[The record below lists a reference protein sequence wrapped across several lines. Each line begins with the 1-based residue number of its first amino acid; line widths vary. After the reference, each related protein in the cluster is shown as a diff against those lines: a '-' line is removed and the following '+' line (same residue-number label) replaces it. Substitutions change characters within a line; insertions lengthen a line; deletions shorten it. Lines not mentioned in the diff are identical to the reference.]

1 MGEIA
6 TGPETIIA
14 TLQTEERHAGWTFG
28 WIKVFKVFALK
39 PREGPGPWKK
49 LRNIFSSI
57 SKIKTCNLSGRFCL
71 FLEIPSFSLLWL
83 ARLLYRT
90 LADSLNVGAGLLAND
105 KGGTGCWKQCG
116 EQVLERLRIRFG
128 WDFGNFENF
137 HLAFLVFGLL
147 FRINVTT
154 GLWHQLGPMPTM

>member
-14 TLQTEERHAGWTFG
+14 TLQTEERHVG
-28 WIKVFKVFALK
+28 WIKLFKVFALK

-49 LRNIFSSI
+49 LRNIFSLI
-57 SKIKTCNLSGRFCL
+57 SKIKTCNLSGGFCL
-71 FLEIPSFSLLWL
+71 FLEIPSFSL

-105 KGGTGCWKQCG
+105 KGGTGCGKECG

-137 HLAFLVFGLL
+137 HLAFLVFRLL
-147 FRINVTT
+147 FRIKVAT
-154 GLWHQLGPMPTM
+154 GIWHQLGPMK